1 MTSNLRPVERRM
13 LALRAE
19 GIEVE
24 EIARRFRRSPQH
36 VERVLTWSEIP
47 RAPQP
52 DRPEG
57 LRPIERRVLAM
68 RGQGLSYDEI
78 GRRFNR
84 GPDHIRRVERYAGFR
99 TGLA

>member
-1 MTSNLRPVERRM
+1 MPSNLRPVERRM

-19 GIEVE
+19 GIEVD

-36 VERVLTWSEIP
+36 VERVLTWSKIP
-47 RAPQP
+47 RAQEP
-52 DRPEG
+52 DRPDG

-99 TGLA
+99 TELA

>member
-36 VERVLTWSEIP
+36 VERVLTWTQIP
-47 RAPQP
+47 RAQEP

-78 GRRFNR
+78 GRRF
-84 GPDHIRRVERYAGFR
+84 
-99 TGLA
+99 

>member
-1 MTSNLRPVERRM
+1 M
-13 LALRAE
+13 LALRAA
-19 GIEVE
+19 GVEVA
-24 EIARRFRRSPQH
+24 EIARRFRRSPEH
-36 VERVLTWSEIP
+36 VERVLNWTNIP
-47 RAPQP
+47 RTQEA

-99 TGLA
+99 TELA